1 MSDTRDMSDLS
12 KNVTSE
18 WIKATAAFG
27 HTPLRVPVQM
37 YVEGN
42 DDVMFW
48 KEAVKP
54 YQTKYDIKVVTNKA
68 VNLDEGN
75 GKSMLLSMEGLC
87 KEKVVA
93 VDADF
98 DLIVDKYSTYTDM
111 VRNSPFVVNTTWH
124 SVENI
129 LLQKTDYIPLLELFS
144 LASWELYTYYLAT
157 VVAKEELRPIKHYGE
172 MISHFGV
179 QKCANQNNYTE
190 FETAYRAELNN
201 AIESHKGASA
211 QIKKK
216 LVLLGYDQC
225 NTWKV
230 TRGHYLWDM
239 IVKPQI
245 VNNINNKISQG
256 IQEQRKAG
264 KKVNKVQV
272 MKDMGITQ
280 SVKEYVDNNFYYG
293 EMTNITISME
303 TRSKLDI
310 MFM

>member
-1 MSDTRDMSDLS
+1 MSDLS

-37 YVEGN
+37 YVEGD

-54 YQTKYDIKVVTNKA
+54 YQMKYDIKVVTNKA
-68 VNLDEGN
+68 VNPDEGN

-111 VRNSPFVVNTTWH
+111 VRNNPFVVNTTWH

-129 LLQKTDYIPLLELFS
+129 LLQKTDYIPLVEQFS
-144 LASWELYTYYLAT
+144 LASWDLYAYYLAT
-157 VVAKEELRPIKHYGE
+157 VVAKEEPRPIKHYGE
-172 MISHFGV
+172 MISQFGV
-179 QKCANQNNYTE
+179 QKCANKKNYTE

-201 AIESHKGASA
+201 AIESHKEASA
-211 QIKKK
+211 QIKEK
-216 LVLLGYDQC
+216 LALLGYDQY
-225 NTWKV
+225 NIWKV

-245 VNNINNKISQG
+245 VEDIKNKINQG
-256 IQEQRKAG
+256 MQAQRKAG
-264 KKVNKVQV
+264 ETVNRAQV
-272 MKDMGITQ
+272 MNDMGITKD
-280 SVKEYVDNNFYYG
+280 VREHVDDKFYYG
-293 EMTNITISME
+293 DVNNVTIPAE
-303 TRSKLDI
+303 TRSKLDS
-310 MFM
+310 MFTGCVN

>member
-1 MSDTRDMSDLS
+1 MSDLS

-37 YVEGN
+37 YVEGD

-68 VNLDEGN
+68 VNPDKGN
-75 GKSMLLSMEGLC
+75 GKSILLSMEGLC

-98 DLIVDKYSTYTDM
+98 DLIVDQYSTYTDM
-111 VRNSPFVVNTTWH
+111 VRNNPFVVNTTWY

-129 LLQKTDYIPLLELFS
+129 LLQKTDYISLVEQFS
-144 LASWELYTYYLAT
+144 CASWDLYAYYLAT
-157 VVAKEELRPIKHYGE
+157 VVAKEEPRPIKHYGE
-172 MISHFGV
+172 MISQFGV
-179 QKCANQNNYTE
+179 QECANKNSFTK
-190 FETAYRAELNN
+190 FETAYRAKLKN
-201 AIESHKGASA
+201 ALASHKEASA
-211 QIKKK
+211 QIKEK
-216 LVLLGYDQC
+216 LALLGYDQC
-225 NTWKV
+225 NIWEV
-230 TRGHYLWDM
+230 TCGHYLWDM

-245 VNNINNKISQG
+245 VNGIKKKICQG
-256 IQEQRKAG
+256 IKEQREVG
-264 KKVNKVQV
+264 EVVNKVQV

-280 SVKEYVDNNFYYG
+280 SVKDYVNHNFYYG
-293 EMTNITISME
+293 EMRNVTVPVE
-303 TRSKLDI
+303 TRSKLNS
-310 MFM
+310 MFT